1 MFYGTSQPGIDQVS
15 TVKTLHGASQPKKT
29 NMKDET
35 IAIRKHIDR
44 TYQKEHSNPLYLTSS
59 FVFDSAEEMAAVF
72 ADEQE
77 GNIYSRY
84 SNPNV
89 DELIEKVALLEE
101 AEGGWA
107 TSSGMAAVFTT
118 FAALLKA
125 GDHIVSSRSVFGSTH
140 RLFTEIF
147 PKWGITTTY
156 VDALDYEGY
165 ANAMQDNTKI
175 LYLETPSNPALEII
189 DIERVATICKS
200 KNVLFAVDNC
210 FATPVLQKP
219 ITLGA
224 DISIH
229 STTKYMDGQG
239 RTLGGLILA
248 SNALISK
255 IEAFARHTGPA
266 LSPFN
271 AWIISKSIETLSL
284 RVLHMS
290 NGALEIAKRL
300 ENHPAI
306 SFVKY
311 PFLESHPNVDVAKKQ
326 MKAGG
331 GIVTFEL
338 KGGLDAGRKFLNNL
352 EIFSLTPNLGDAK
365 SIATHPA
372 STTHSKLKPEE
383 RLAVGISDG
392 LVRLSI
398 GLENL
403 EDLWKDIENALK

>member
-1 MFYGTSQPGIDQVS
+1 MSKNFKELQ
-15 TVKTLHGASQPKKT
+15 
-29 NMKDET
+29 DET

-59 FVFDSAEEMAAVF
+59 FIFDSAEEMAAVF

-101 AEGGWA
+101 AENGWA

-165 ANAMQDNTKI
+165 SNAIQENTKI

-189 DIERVATICKS
+189 DIERVANICKA
-200 KNVLFAVDNC
+200 KNILFAVDNC
-210 FATPVLQKP
+210 FATPILQKP
-219 ITLGA
+219 IALGA

-239 RTLGGLILA
+239 RTLGGLILG
-248 SNALISK
+248 SNEIIAK
-255 IEAFARHTGPA
+255 MEAFARHTGPA

-284 RVLHMS
+284 RVHHMS
-290 NGALEIAKRL
+290 NGALELAKRL

-311 PFLESHPNVDVAKKQ
+311 PFLESHPNVEVAKKQ

-398 GLENL
+398 GLEHI
-403 EDLWKDIENALK
+403 EDLWKDLENALI

>member
-1 MFYGTSQPGIDQVS
+1 MSKNFKELQ
-15 TVKTLHGASQPKKT
+15 
-29 NMKDET
+29 DET

-101 AEGGWA
+101 AESGWA
-107 TSSGMAAVFTT
+107 TSSGMAAVFTS
-118 FAALLKA
+118 FAALLQA

-165 ANAMQDNTKI
+165 ANAIQENTKI

-189 DIERVATICKS
+189 DIERVATICKA
-200 KNVLFAVDNC
+200 KNILFAVDNC
-210 FATPVLQKP
+210 FATPILQKP
-219 ITLGA
+219 IALGA

-239 RTLGGLILA
+239 RTLGGLILG
-248 SNALISK
+248 SNEIIAK
-255 IEAFARHTGPA
+255 MEAFARHTGPA

-284 RVLHMS
+284 RVHHMS
-290 NGALEIAKRL
+290 NGALDIAKRL
-300 ENHPAI
+300 ESHPAI

-311 PFLESHPNVDVAKKQ
+311 PFLESHPNVEVAKKQ

-338 KGGLDAGRKFLNNL
+338 KGGLDAGRKFLNKL

-398 GLENL
+398 GLEHL
-403 EDLWKDIENALK
+403 DDLWNDLENALN

>member
-1 MFYGTSQPGIDQVS
+1 MKKDYL
-15 TVKTLHGASQPKKT
+15 KTAQK
-29 NMKDET
+29 ET

-59 FVFDSAEEMAAVF
+59 FTFDSAEEMAAVF

-89 DELIEKVALLEE
+89 QELIDKVAILEN
-101 AEGGWA
+101 AESGWA

-118 FAALLKA
+118 FAALLQA

-165 ANAMQDNTKI
+165 KNAIQENTKI

-189 DIERVATICKS
+189 DLEVVGDICK
-200 KNVLFAVDNC
+200 NAHILFAVDNC
-210 FATPVLQKP
+210 FATPVLQRP
-219 ITLGA
+219 IDLGA
-224 DISIH
+224 HISIH
-229 STTKYMDGQG
+229 STTKFMDGQG
-239 RTLGGLILA
+239 RTLGGLILGSKEIIA
-248 SNALISK
+248 K

-271 AWIISKSIETLSL
+271 AWIISKSIETLYL
-284 RVLHMS
+284 RVNHMS
-290 NGALEIAKRL
+290 NTAHEIAKKL
-300 ENHPAI
+300 ENHAVI
-306 SFVKY
+306 TFVKY
-311 PFLESHPNVDVAKKQ
+311 PFLESHPNYITAKKQ
-326 MKAGG
+326 MFGGG
-331 GIVTFEL
+331 GIVTFEI
-338 KGGLDAGRKFLNNL
+338 KGGLEAGRNFLNKL
-352 EIFSLTPNLGDAK
+352 QLFSLTPNLGDAK

-383 RLAVGISDG
+383 RLAVGITDG

-398 GLENL
+398 GLEHIDDIW
-403 EDLWKDIENALK
+403 EDIQQALD